1 MEEPRPRP
9 RRPRRRRP
17 RILCRRQRPALLC
30 PLSGATQDA
39 ERLRLRR
46 PAAAHAGNPEKSPRR
61 ARTLST
67 ALQIHPRRR
76 IPRHQRQPVFVAE
89 IARPNPEKYLLYWRR
104 RPVELF
110 VARTRGRR
118 PPQRKRVV

>member
-1 MEEPRPRP
+1 MT
-9 RRPRRRRP
+9 RRPP
-17 RILCRRQRPALLC
+17 RSTRTDTLFPYTTLFR
-30 PLSGATQDA
+30 SATQDA

-89 IARPNPEKYLLYWRR
+89 IARPNPEKYLLCWRR
-104 RPVELF
+104 RPVDLF
-110 VARTRGRR
+110 VARRRGREH
-118 PPQRKRVV
+118 PAL